1 MEEQFEHETFWGSNW
16 VVLFFFK
23 TGTSCSSFE
32 FSSWLTLIESSPML
46 FVGEDEGDGIL
57 IQNSSSYML
66 KHCRVMWVLM
76 TVS

>member
-1 MEEQFEHETFWGSNW
+1 MK
-16 VVLFFFK
+16 LFGGLALFCFFK
-23 TGTSCSSFE
+23 AGTSCSSFE
-32 FSSWLTLIESSPML
+32 FSSWLTLIERSPIF
-46 FVGEDEGDGIL
+46 FVGEDDGDGIL